1 MASVSK
7 SKALVLHG
15 GGPTAVL
22 NASLA
27 GVVQECRRLGVC
39 ELYGAGHGTA
49 GILDGRLFDLYA
61 EDDAFWDR
69 AAEAPGSL
77 LGTSRRKIGAGD
89 YEGMLAA
96 FRDRGIGYV
105 FANGGN
111 GTMEMAHGL
120 CVAAEAAGMDL
131 RVIGIPKTIDND
143 LAGTDHTPGYPS
155 AARFFAH
162 ALRDIGA
169 DNRALPG
176 VTVVEI
182 LGRNAGWLAAAT
194 SLARNEADDA
204 PHLIYFPERPLPFA
218 RLAADVE
225 TVYRRLGRAVVAV
238 CEGQLDD
245 HGQCY
250 GADARAS
257 SRAPLALNLAHVLA
271 QKLAAELG
279 IAARSEKPGLLGR
292 SCSALA
298 SAVDR
303 AEARLCGA
311 AAVRAALEGDSGKM
325 IALLRRPGLRYECD
339 TAVIPLASAAG
350 KERLFPFEWLPAD
363 SDGPLDEFRAWAEP
377 LVGPTEPWPQLR
389 PNLRRTYII

>member
-1 MASVSK
+1 MAAGSQSK
-7 SKALVLHG
+7 GLVLHG

-27 GVVQECRRLGVC
+27 GVVEECRRAGVGA
-39 ELYGAGHGTA
+39 LYGADYGVEGV
-49 GILDGRLFDLYA
+49 LDGRLFDLYA
-61 EDDAFWDR
+61 EDGAFWER
-69 AAEAPGSL
+69 AAEAPGTL
-77 LGTSRRKIGAGD
+77 LGTSRRKIAIGD
-89 YEGMLAA
+89 YERMLAI
-96 FRDRGIGYV
+96 FRRRGIGYV

-120 CVAAEAAGMDL
+120 FLAAEAAGMDL
-131 RVIGIPKTIDND
+131 RVAGIPKTIDND
-143 LAGTDHTPGYPS
+143 IAGTDHTPGYGS

-194 SLARNEADDA
+194 SLARHEPGDA
-204 PHLIYFPERPLPFA
+204 PHLIYFPERPLPFS

-225 TVYRRLGRAVVAV
+225 SVYRRLGRAVVAV

-245 HGQCY
+245 RGECY
-250 GADARAS
+250 GAETRTS
-257 SRAPLALNLAHVLA
+257 SRAPLALNLAHTLA
-271 QKLAAELG
+271 QKIAGALG

-311 AAVRAALEGDSGKM
+311 AAVRAALEGHSGKM
-325 IALLRRPGLRYECD
+325 IALRRLPGPDYVCD
-339 TAVIPLASAAG
+339 TEVTPLAGSAG
-350 KERLFPFEWLPAD
+350 KERLFPLEWIPAEA
-363 SDGPLDEFRAWAEP
+363 DGPLDEFRLWAEP
-377 LVGPTEPWPQLR
+377 LVGSTPPW